1 MCIYYDI
8 HDTKKITEE
17 LDIDDQ
23 PDIFDGRYV
32 VRPGTHAP
40 VIWQDPESDKRRFAL
55 FTFGM
60 VPSWTKSAD
69 DATKNYY
76 KYFNARDDKLMKSRL
91 WKPRFQSNRCLI
103 PANGFF
109 EPHKFHKKIDQ
120 PGGRSPSDSIPFY
133 FKLKS
138 TDHFCFAGIYDSWT
152 NPQTGEIVR
161 SYSIITTDANEQL
174 RKIHNKSPRQPVI
187 LHPNDYTWWLDE
199 SANPNDYFGEN
210 IFTPWPDED
219 MQHWQVSKSLD
230 YGGGGK
236 QQIEPIKRP
245 VNLDRQQGNL
255 F

>member
-1 MCIYYDI
+1 MCIFYDA
-8 HDTKKITEE
+8 HDTQEIIDE
-17 LDIDDQ
+17 LDIDTPKRTTKDL
-23 PDIFDGRYV
+23 FV
-32 VRPGTHAP
+32 VRPGMPAP
-40 VIWQDPESDKRRFAL
+40 VVWRDPGTDKHRFEL

-60 VPSWTKSAD
+60 VPSWTKSED
-69 DATKNYY
+69 DAKKNYY
-76 KYFNARDDKLMKSRL
+76 KYFNARDDKLIESRM
-91 WKPRFQSNRCLI
+91 WKPRFQNNRCLI

-120 PGGRSPSDSIPFY
+120 PGGRSPSDSVPFY

-152 NPQTGEIVR
+152 NPQTSEIVR
-161 SYSIITTDANEQL
+161 SYSIITTKANDQV

-210 IFTPWPDED
+210 IFTPWPDDD
-219 MQHWQVSKSLD
+219 MEHWQVSKSLD
-230 YGGGGK
+230 YGAEGEEL
-236 QQIEPIKRP
+236 IEPVERP
-245 VNLDRQQGNL
+245 VKLESKQGDL